1 MKDRYK
7 IMRESNMLDVRFL
20 YDYAL
25 SKGLKRC
32 DLQFFS
38 QAFSFS
44 IINVEELL
52 GNLDK
57 EFDLTT
63 VHDSNGIVIKVSN

>member
-1 MKDRYK
+1 MKNRYK

-38 QAFSFS
+38 QAFSFGNMN
-44 IINVEELL
+44 IEELL
-52 GNLDK
+52 SNLDK

-63 VHDSNGIVIKVSN
+63 LYSPDGRLISVV

>member
-7 IMRESNMLDVRFL
+7 IMRQSNMLDVRFL

-32 DLQFFS
+32 DLHFFS

-44 IINVEELL
+44 NMNVEELL
-52 GNLDK
+52 SNLDK

-63 VHDSNGIVIKVSN
+63 VHNSNGRVIKVSN

>member
-7 IMRESNMLDVRFL
+7 SMRQSNMLDVRFL

-32 DLQFFS
+32 DLHFFS

-44 IINVEELL
+44 NMNVEELL
-52 GNLDK
+52 SNLDK

-63 VHDSNGIVIKVSN
+63 VHDSTGRVIKVSN

>member
-7 IMRESNMLDVRFL
+7 IMRQSNMLDVRFL

-32 DLQFFS
+32 DLHFFS

-44 IINVEELL
+44 NMNVEELL
-52 GNLDK
+52 SNLDK

-63 VHDSNGIVIKVSN
+63 VHDSTGRVVKASS

>member
-1 MKDRYK
+1 MKDRYR
-7 IMRESNMLDVRFL
+7 IMRQSNMLDVRFL

-44 IINVEELL
+44 NMNVEELL
-52 GNLDK
+52 SNLDK

-63 VHDSNGIVIKVSN
+63 LYSPDGRLISVV

>member
-7 IMRESNMLDVRFL
+7 SMRQSNMLDVRFL

-44 IINVEELL
+44 NMNVDELL
-52 GNLDK
+52 SNLDK

-63 VHDSNGIVIKVSN
+63 VHDSNGRVIKVSN

>member
-7 IMRESNMLDVRFL
+7 IMRQSNMLDVRFL

-32 DLQFFS
+32 DLHFFS

-44 IINVEELL
+44 NMNVEELL
-52 GNLDK
+52 SNLDK
-57 EFDLTT
+57 EFDLTI
-63 VHDSNGIVIKVSN
+63 VHDSNGMVIKVSN

>member
-7 IMRESNMLDVRFL
+7 MMRQSNMLDIRFL
-20 YDYAL
+20 YDYAV

-32 DLQFFS
+32 DLNFFS

-44 IINVEELL
+44 NMNVEELL
-52 GNLDK
+52 SNLDK

-63 VHDSNGIVIKVSN
+63 VHDSTGRVIKVSN

>member
-7 IMRESNMLDVRFL
+7 IMRQSNMLDVRFL

-32 DLQFFS
+32 DLHFFS

-44 IINVEELL
+44 NMNVEELL
-52 GNLDK
+52 SNLDK

-63 VHDSNGIVIKVSN
+63 VHDSTGRVVKTSS

>member
-7 IMRESNMLDVRFL
+7 MMRQSNMLDIRFL
-20 YDYAL
+20 YDYAV

-32 DLQFFS
+32 DLNFFS
-38 QAFSFS
+38 QVFSFS
-44 IINVEELL
+44 NINVEELL
-52 GNLDK
+52 SNLDK

-63 VHDSNGIVIKVSN
+63 VHDSTGRVIKVSN